1 MILQMTLETFF
12 NFVPLSLAII
22 AGVVWAVRQE
32 GKISNASLRLD
43 VLEEKARSHED
54 TKLEVVR
61 VQEQIKQL
69 KELLERYLKEIHDG
83 R

>member
-1 MILQMTLETFF
+1 MTLELLLNLIPTA
-12 NFVPLSLAII
+12 LSVLAAI
-22 AGVVWAVRQE
+22 VWAVRQE
-32 GKISNASLRLD
+32 GKISNTSLRLD